1 MKEFFKYVLAT
12 LVGLLLFLVV
22 SFAGFV
28 LLISTLLPQE
38 DMMVTENSV
47 LKLDLNKQIIDR
59 ESGNIFAQ
67 LNDPFNNFSMRTV
80 GLLELRQA
88 IKNAAINNNIK
99 GIYLSVGN
107 VQAGLATLQELRQE
121 LERFKKSGK
130 FIVAFGSMYTEESY
144 YVSSVADRIYLP
156 PTGMLE
162 FNGLHVE
169 LLFFKKL
176 LEKLEIEPHVFK
188 VGEYKS
194 AVEPFIS
201 ESMSV
206 ANREQLNALL
216 NSIYTS
222 MLTDISASR
231 KIQIP
236 ELKHM
241 SDSMLVRNA
250 EDAKQYNLVTH
261 LGYYNDAVIF
271 MKKSAA
277 VPEDQELK
285 FVRYSTLLGNDLQQT
300 EAEGNKV
307 AVIFALGD
315 IIDGEGDE
323 RTIGS
328 ETLSKEIRKARE
340 DDNIKAVVLR
350 VNSPGGSAL
359 ASDVIWKEVQLTAK
373 EKPVIASMSDLAASG
388 GYYISAACDTIL
400 AHPATITGS
409 IGVFGVLFNG
419 KKFLNEKLGI
429 TTDKEQTGPYADLG
443 SFTRD
448 LKPYEKE
455 IIQEEVEEIYKTFIG
470 VVAQGRDLDSAYV
483 RSVAQGRVWSGVQ
496 AVDRKLTDGYGGL
509 NEAILLAAG
518 RAGVE
523 NDFETVY
530 LPEREA
536 LLFQELLA
544 ALMGGEN
551 SHQSGMAVDIE
562 MYLAEIKRIA
572 KIEGVQARLP
582 YQLLFD

>member
-22 SFAGFV
+22 SFASFV
-28 LLISTLLPQE
+28 LLISSLLPQE
-38 DMMVTENSV
+38 EMMVTENSV

-107 VQAGLATLQELRQE
+107 VQAGFATLQELRQE

-130 FIVAFGSMYTEESY
+130 FIVAFGSMYTEEAY

-236 ELKHM
+236 ELKQI
-241 SDSMLVRNA
+241 SDSMLVRDA
-250 EDAKQYNLVTH
+250 EDAKKYNLISH
-261 LGYYNDAVIF
+261 LGYYNDAAIF

-277 VPEDQELK
+277 VSEDQELK
-285 FVRYSTLLGNDLQQT
+285 FVGYNALLGNDLQQT

-315 IIDGEGDE
+315 IVDGEGDE

-419 KKFLNEKLGI
+419 KKFLNDKLGI

-470 VVAQGRDLDSAYV
+470 IVAQGRDLDSAYV
-483 RSVAQGRVWSGVQ
+483 RSVAQGRVWSGAQ

-509 NEAILLAAG
+509 NEAILLAAE

-523 NDFETVY
+523 DDFETVY

-544 ALMGGEN
+544 AFMGGEN
-551 SHQSGMAVDIE
+551 SHQSGTATDFE